1 MSDSAIPWTVAYQA
15 PQSMEFSRQELKNTK
30 NNSPREEIKVELE
43 TLRLGNQTS
52 LKSKKVQYLK
62 EIYPTDTMREVAGW
76 K

>member
-43 TLRLGNQTS
+43 TLRLSNQTS